1 MSAETREQDW
11 PLRIGARED
20 FARVREAFRAASFDD
35 ATVCRVLKIKDMSDL
50 GAVDPLKTDITGLIL
65 KADLSNVSDHL
76 AFFIRIFL
84 FLEFVPREEVTRLF
98 DRETIYSFLAL
109 DILRIEAGNET
120 EARYYTPAF
129 IYPVQGLVVAS
140 DLYRNRDNSTFAPPP
155 DVVFPAIYSGTLRF
169 LNVISK
175 SPARDAL
182 DLCAGSGIGA
192 LVLSPHVERAV
203 SSDITE
209 RASHFALF
217 NKMLNSCENVEVVC
231 GDLYEPVKG
240 RAFDRIVAHPPYMPA
255 LKSSVIWRDGGET
268 GELLTRI
275 IVAGLPEYLRP
286 GGFFYTLCIG
296 LDTKDAPFE
305 ERARGWLGEEAAS
318 FDVVFAAG
326 QEQKPAQVA
335 KNIAFRN
342 KSYGDE
348 EVLELTEAFESVKA
362 TSVVYGA
369 LVIHRHTE
377 VEAEPLTIRAG
388 FTSATDGADFEWAVK
403 WHRAR
408 RQPNFSERLMQSRP
422 RLAPHLHVTVKH
434 KVEDGELVPKDFV
447 IETDK
452 PFLAATR
459 IDGWIVPLI
468 AEFNGQQT
476 PIEVYAMA
484 RESDAIPD
492 NFQLEDFVP
501 LVTLLVERG
510 YLMLDDLALS
520 DEESEPG

>member
-1 MSAETREQDW
+1 MSTEKREHDW
-11 PLRIGARED
+11 PLRLGTRED
-20 FARVREAFRAASFDD
+20 FARVREAFRLASFDD

-50 GAVDPLKTDITGLIL
+50 GAVDPLKTDITSLIS
-65 KADLSNVSDHL
+65 KADLSDVSGQL
-76 AFFIRIFL
+76 AFFIRAFL
-84 FLEFVPREEVTRLF
+84 FLEFVAREEVTRLF
-98 DRETIYSFLAL
+98 DRQTIYSFLAL
-109 DILRIEAGNET
+109 DVLRIEASESD

-129 IYPVQGLVVAS
+129 IYPVGGFVVAS

-169 LNVISK
+169 LQVISK
-175 SPARDAL
+175 SPVRDAI

-192 LVLSPHVERAV
+192 LALSRHVERAV

-217 NKMLNSCENVEVVC
+217 NKMLNDCENVEVVC

-240 RAFDRIVAHPPYMPA
+240 RTFDRIVAHPPYMPA
-255 LKSSVIWRDGGET
+255 LKSAVIWRDGGET
-268 GELLTRI
+268 GETLTRN

-305 ERARGWLGEEAAS
+305 ERARGWLGESAS
-318 FDVVFAAG
+318 EFDVIFAAG

-342 KSYGDE
+342 KSYGNE
-348 EVLELTEAFESVKA
+348 EVAELTGAFESAGA

-369 LVIHRHTE
+369 LVIHRRAE

-388 FTSATDGADFEWAVK
+388 FTSATDGADFEWAIK
-403 WHRAR
+403 WHHWRK
-408 RQPNFSERLMQSRP
+408 QPRFSERLLQSRP
-422 RLAPHLHVTVKH
+422 RLAPHLHVTIKH
-434 KVEDGELVPKDFV
+434 TVEDGELLPKDFV

-468 AEFNGQQT
+468 AEFNGQRT
-476 PIEVYAMA
+476 PVEIHAMA
-484 RESDAIPD
+484 REAEAMPD
-492 NFQLEDFVP
+492 DFQLEDFAP
-501 LVTLLVERG
+501 LLTLLVERG

-520 DEESEPG
+520 DEESEAG

>member
-1 MSAETREQDW
+1 MTTEKHEQDW
-11 PLRIGARED
+11 PLRIGSRED

-50 GAVDPLKTDITGLIL
+50 GAVDPLKTDITGLIS
-65 KADLSNVSDHL
+65 KADLSGVSEHL
-76 AFFIRIFL
+76 SFFIRAFL
-84 FLEFVPREEVTRLF
+84 FLEFVSREEVTRLF
-98 DRETIYSFLAL
+98 DRQTIYSFLAL
-109 DILRIEAGNET
+109 DVLRIEAAND
-120 EARYYTPAF
+120 EAQYYTPAF
-129 IYPVQGLVVAS
+129 IYPVAGFVVAS

-169 LNVISK
+169 LNVMGK

-192 LVLSPHVERAV
+192 LALSRHVERAV

-217 NKMLNSCENVEVVC
+217 NKMLNERENVEVVC

-240 RAFDRIVAHPPYMPA
+240 RTFDRIVAHPPYMPA

-268 GELLTRI
+268 GELLTRS
-275 IVAGLPEYLRP
+275 IVAGLPEYLRR

-305 ERARGWLGEEAAS
+305 ERARGWLGDGARE
-318 FDVVFAAG
+318 FDVIFAGG

-342 KSYGDE
+342 KSYGDA
-348 EVLELTEAFESVKA
+348 EVAELTGAFESAGA
-362 TSVVYGA
+362 TNVVYGA
-369 LVIHRHTE
+369 LVIHRRE
-377 VEAEPLTIRAG
+377 AVEAEPLTLRAG
-388 FTSATDGADFEWAVK
+388 FTSSTEGADFEWTIK
-403 WHRAR
+403 WNQERKH
-408 RQPNFSERLMQSRP
+408 PSFLERLLQSRP

-434 KVEDGELVPKDFV
+434 TVQDGELLPKDFV

-459 IDGWIVPLI
+459 IDGWTVPLI
-468 AEFNGQQT
+468 AEFTGERT
-476 PIEVYAMA
+476 PAEVYNLA
-484 RESDAIPD
+484 READAVPED
-492 NFQLEDFVP
+492 FQLEDFAS
-501 LVTLLVERG
+501 LVERLLERG
-510 YLMLDDLALS
+510 YLMLDALPSS
-520 DEESEPG
+520 DEEAEAG